1 MTKCGVPGAG
11 EAESPGTGKIKNNR
25 PMKSIVARELE
36 RIGANAPVAFEVTFA
51 DGGRYR
57 NRDGPPSFSLRIRT
71 RAVELRIAA
80 FGHIGI
86 LESYFDG
93 GIEIEGDFRAMLRA
107 GMYGG
112 IDSSTPLVT
121 LRNRWHEFRKSNAT
135 RAQAKI
141 NARAHYGLGAD
152 FYRLWLDDPLMM
164 YTCAYWKEG
173 TRSLEEAQ
181 ANKIEHVCRKVRL
194 APGETV
200 VDIGSGFG
208 GFMFQAQQRYGVSVI
223 GVNTTTE
230 QVAWLDQE
238 IRRRGL
244 GSRLRAVEA
253 DFRDVSGPF
262 DKVVS
267 IGVLEH
273 AGRDQLR
280 EVVKAHADFLKPGG
294 LGMLHF
300 IGHVGVRDTE
310 YFIREHVF
318 PGGWIPSLAET
329 IATME
334 ECGLEVVDIENLR
347 RHYALTLDVW
357 AQRFDANWERMRAL
371 DPLKFTE
378 RFRRI
383 WRTYLIGCAEMF
395 RSPAQRT
402 HLFQIVFS
410 KGNITDRNYPM
421 SRGFLYREDVP
432 HAVREVPA
440 PADVVRPHVPA

>member
-1 MTKCGVPGAG
+1 
-11 EAESPGTGKIKNNR
+11 
-25 PMKSIVARELE
+25 MKSIVARELE
-36 RIGANAPVAFEVTFA
+36 KIGASAPVAFEVTFA
-51 DGGRYR
+51 DGTRYR
-57 NRDGPPSFSLRIRT
+57 NREGPPAFSVRFKD
-71 RAVELRIAA
+71 RAVELGILA
-80 FGHIGI
+80 FGHIGM
-86 LESYFDG
+86 LEGYFDG
-93 GIEIEGDFRAMLRA
+93 GIDVEGDFRAALRA
-107 GMYGG
+107 GMYSGF
-112 IDSSTPLVT
+112 DSHTPLAT
-121 LRNRWHEFRKSNAT
+121 QRNRWHEFRKSNAS
-135 RAQAKI
+135 RAQAKE
-141 NARAHYGLGAD
+141 NARAHYALGAE

-173 TRSLEEAQ
+173 TRTLEEAQ

-194 APGETV
+194 SPGESV

-208 GFMFQAQQRYGVSVI
+208 GFMFQALERYGVSVT

-230 QVAWLDQE
+230 QVAWLDHE

-244 GSRLRAVEA
+244 DGRLKVVEA
-253 DFRDVSGPF
+253 DFRDAFGPF

-267 IGVLEH
+267 IGTLEH

-300 IGHVGVRDTE
+300 IGHVGKRDTE
-310 YFIREHVF
+310 FFIREHVF

-329 IATME
+329 IVAME
-334 ECGLEVVDIENLR
+334 DCGLEIVDIENLR

-357 AQRFDANWERMRAL
+357 VERFDRNWERIRAL
-371 DPLKFTE
+371 DPAKFTE

-383 WRTYLIGCAEMF
+383 WRTYLLGCAEMF

-421 SRGFLYREDVP
+421 SRSFLYREDIPEVADAREPSPSSGVP
-432 HAVREVPA
+432 RRPVPA
-440 PADVVRPHVPA
+440 